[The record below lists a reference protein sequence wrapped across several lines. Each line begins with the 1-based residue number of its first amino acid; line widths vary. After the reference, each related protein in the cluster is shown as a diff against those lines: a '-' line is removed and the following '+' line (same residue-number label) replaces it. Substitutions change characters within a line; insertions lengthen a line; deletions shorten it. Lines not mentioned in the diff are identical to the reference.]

1 MKMSAQVAPCAA
13 ALTAPF
19 ARIPCGPF
27 APPNPHNIAESCLHF
42 ICKIHQTL
50 LYCNSVVQQKSRC
63 NRCADQQRALL
74 LLLLTCAQVPH
85 VAKTGQRRCGC
96 RACHRLASAIALQKA
111 GVRARARACPQCRGR
126 VRTGVPQGRTVP
138 QPAEAMKRHEDG
150 SGQAPHRGAL
160 HPNRPRSLRA
170 TGLTKPDR
178 PPIREVR
185 PQRENSSARSEV

>member
-27 APPNPHNIAESCLHF
+27 PPQNPHNIAESCLHF
-42 ICKIHQTL
+42 ICKIYQTL
-50 LYCNSVVQQKSRC
+50 LHCNSVVQQKSRC

-111 GVRARARACPQCRGR
+111 GVRACADAHAHAPN
-126 VRTGVPQGRTVP
+126 
-138 QPAEAMKRHEDG
+138 AEDG
-150 SGQAPHRGAL
+150 SGRACPRDEPAEVKDTTRG
-160 HPNRPRSLRA
+160 
-170 TGLTKPDR
+170 T
-178 PPIREVR
+178 
-185 PQRENSSARSEV
+185 